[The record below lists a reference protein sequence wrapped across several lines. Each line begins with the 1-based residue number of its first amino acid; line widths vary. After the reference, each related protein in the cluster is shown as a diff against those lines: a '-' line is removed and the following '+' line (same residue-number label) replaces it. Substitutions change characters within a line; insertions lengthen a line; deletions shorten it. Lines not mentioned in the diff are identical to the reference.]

1 MDNFHFVN
9 VKPSIDRSEVSFL
22 KETIFQ
28 RAREKA
34 EKMNAAQNEQYTSEV
49 KNDIMEIVSADF
61 RSTEFNP
68 FNQFKE
74 SLGLN
79 KTESKPESKPEPK
92 KETPVA
98 ISETQEVPPKAEIK
112 PLKHNIQSVN
122 SSTYSES
129 VKDETMEIARNQ
141 FRQQQNLTMSLK
153 FLNAQAAIQMAN
165 YAHSKINY
173 LS

>member
-9 VKPSIDRSEVSFL
+9 VKPSIDRSEVSLL
-22 KETIFQ
+22 KEAIFQ

-34 EKMNAAQNEQYTSEV
+34 EKMNAVQNEQYTTEV
-49 KNDIMEIVSADF
+49 KNDIMDIVSADF

-79 KTESKPESKPEPK
+79 KTEPKPEPK
-92 KETPVA
+92 AEAQPAVSEPQEGQLKEA
-98 ISETQEVPPKAEIK
+98 IFK
-112 PLKHNIQSVN
+112 PLKHNVQSVSN
-122 SSTYSES
+122 NNYSES

-141 FRQQQNLTMSLK
+141 FRQQQNLTMSLN
-153 FLNAQAAIQMAN
+153 FLNAQAAIQMAK